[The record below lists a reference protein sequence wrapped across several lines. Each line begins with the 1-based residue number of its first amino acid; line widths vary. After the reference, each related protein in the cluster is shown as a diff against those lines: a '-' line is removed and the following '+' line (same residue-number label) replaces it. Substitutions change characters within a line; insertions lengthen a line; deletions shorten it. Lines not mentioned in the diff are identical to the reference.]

1 MGEIGGDCLNAIRWP
16 SGSVSVMKAL
26 EVLSASVKVML
37 FPIRNRFM
45 AWRLSVE
52 NVTSARRSEGGGAG
66 ALKTNTNCSAFK
78 GMINGD
84 RGISSHHVQGPTGL
98 RIV

>member
-1 MGEIGGDCLNAIRWP
+1 
-16 SGSVSVMKAL
+16 MKAL
-26 EVLSASVKVML
+26 EVLSASVKGIL
-37 FPIRNRFM
+37 LPARNFFM

-52 NVTSARRSEGGGAG
+52 NVTSARRSEGGGVG

-78 GMINGD
+78 GIMRGD
-84 RGISSHHVQGPTGL
+84 RGISSHHRHGPTGL